1 MSLESLRREYLGP
14 PLRENEAST
23 DPFEQFAH
31 WFGEARVTEFDPTA
45 MALATAT
52 ADGRP
57 SARMVLLKGVDARG
71 FVFYT
76 NFESRKGRDLAAS
89 GRAAL
94 LFYWASVER
103 QVRIEGSVSR
113 IADVEADAY
122 FATRSVE
129 SRWGAHASPQS
140 RPIESR
146 DVLERTVEQVKARY
160 ADDVPRPPFWGGYRV
175 APDAFEFWQGQP
187 NRLHDRLAYEL
198 SADGAW
204 TRRRLAP

>member
-14 PLRENEAST
+14 PLRENEASG
-23 DPFEQFAH
+23 DPFEQFAR
-31 WFGEARVTEFDPTA
+31 WFEEARVTEFDPTA

-76 NFESRKGRDLAAS
+76 NFESRKAGDLAAS
-89 GRAAL
+89 GRGAL

-103 QVRIEGSVSR
+103 QVRIEGRVSR
-113 IADVEADAY
+113 IADAEADAY
-122 FATRSVE
+122 FATRSIE
-129 SRWGAHASPQS
+129 SRWGAQASPQS

-146 DVLERTVEQVKARY
+146 DVLEQMVAQVKARY
-160 ADDVPRPPFWGGYRV
+160 ADDVPRPRFWGGYRV

-187 NRLHDRLAYEL
+187 NRLHDRLAYER
-198 SADGAW
+198 SADGVW

>member
-14 PLRENEAST
+14 PLRENEASA
-23 DPFEQFAH
+23 DPFDQFAR
-31 WFGEARVTEFDPTA
+31 WFEEASVTEFDPTA
-45 MALATAT
+45 MTLATAT

-57 SARMVLLKGVDARG
+57 SARMVLLKGVDVRG

-76 NFESRKGRDLAAS
+76 NFESRKARDLAAS

-146 DVLERTVEQVKARY
+146 DVLERAVEQVKARY

-198 SADGAW
+198 SADGVW